1 MIVGLDYDGTYTRDP
16 ETFDRLITQFT
27 NAGHKVIC
35 ITMRRYPEEQIKVP
49 GIDVVYTDRR
59 AKALYAEENGIQ
71 IDIWIDDKPR
81 WLLNDG

>member
-1 MIVGLDYDGTYTRDP
+1 VLIGLDYDGTYSRDP
-16 ETFDRLITQFT
+16 KTFDKIITLFT

-35 ITMRRYPEEQIKVP
+35 ITMRRWPEEQIIIP
-49 GIDVVYTDRR
+49 NIDVVYTDRR
-59 AKALYAEENGIQ
+59 AKLLYAEENGIK